1 VSVVSC
7 TNARERERD
16 RWRAIDSIVSSR
28 QSRQPVVYEEL
39 DDDDD
44 DDDVLLLMM
53 MVMQCAGDACAR
65 MCVSRAVGRL
75 GLRRYLPRGSEPMGR
90 RRAASHRR
98 RVVIANHRAA
108 TTWCDARKA
117 RRAGGFTQHNGEA
130 TGTVSSGGR
139 RTTTL
144 ERESE
149 RVRDSQRLRAR
160 IDMRQ
165 QRTRKRCNGLGANP
179 NGESHPNQM
188 GRWSQTRNES

>member
-1 VSVVSC
+1 MKMMVM
-7 TNARERERD
+7 AM
-16 RWRAIDSIVSSR
+16 
-28 QSRQPVVYEEL
+28 
-39 DDDDD
+39 
-44 DDDVLLLMM
+44 VLLIM

-108 TTWCDARKA
+108 TTWCDARKVSMGTRQA

-130 TGTVSSGGR
+130 TGTASSGGR

-149 RVRDSQRLRAR
+149 SAR
-160 IDMRQ
+160 EYA
-165 QRTRKRCNGLGANP
+165 TANGFELV
-179 NGESHPNQM
+179 SI
-188 GRWSQTRNES
+188 